1 MSSIY
6 NTPQTIVLR
15 KNNGK
20 VIYIASSDEA
30 AIDAG
35 HELNQRG
42 KGKASRVA
50 RLVTAGAPIPYE
62 MQGDVLD
69 GSDLCKAEWAKRSE
83 SLSALRVWLLARLSL
98 TEDAVHS
105 TPGHSGQ
112 FNPAI
117 STILR

>member
-15 KNNGK
+15 NKNGK

-50 RLVTAGAPIPYE
+50 RLATAGAPIPYE
-62 MQGDVLD
+62 MQGNVLD

-83 SLSALRVWLLARLSL
+83 SMSALRVWLLARLSL